1 MTTNQP
7 KAAKGKSPSVP
18 SYSLKDSLDDA
29 RKLYDAFSHA
39 GFSRTEIATKLD
51 MSSASS
57 SFSKRLFA
65 LTEYGLIQGTGDS
78 YKIAERFHAL
88 TANPSTSPAFKRAA
102 YDAIV
107 ASDVFGELLTEFKS
121 KLPDKATVAKRLET
135 QKKFLADRAKE
146 VAGVLERSLQFAG
159 LLDGNNNIIPIRD
172 EQNGASTAAPQTR
185 EDDRIG
191 NGEEVSPDRADGR
204 AEKLRRTEVPL
215 SNDRIAV
222 VAYPHDLTEAEAT
235 KIGKVLG
242 ALVG

>member
-1 MTTNQP
+1 MTAQQP
-7 KAAKGKSPSVP
+7 KTSKGKSPSVP
-18 SYSLKDSLDDA
+18 SYGLKDSIDDA

-39 GFSRTEIATKLD
+39 AFSRTEIATKLD

-65 LTEYGLIQGTGDS
+65 LTEYGLIQSTGDS

-88 TANPSTSPAFKRAA
+88 TANQSTSPVFKKAA

-107 ASDVFGELLTEFKS
+107 ASEVFAELLAEFKS
-121 KLPDKATVAKRLET
+121 KLPDKAIVATRLET
-135 QKKFLADRAKE
+135 QKKFLAERAKE

-159 LLDGNNNIIPIRD
+159 LLDGNNNIVPIR
-172 EQNGASTAAPQTR
+172 EQDGIPAGSTQKVEEEKPRDGTDDVHQRLDVGA
-185 EDDRIG
+185 D
-191 NGEEVSPDRADGR
+191 
-204 AEKLRRTEVPL
+204 KLRRTEVPL
-215 SNDRIAV
+215 ANDR
-222 VAYPHDLTEAEAT
+222 VAIVSYPHDLSEAEAT